1 MTILEGIVK
10 RNSKKYFVILHS
22 VNIKYKIVKLN
33 ILKMLVKPQKI
44 VEQANSI

>member
-1 MTILEGIVK
+1 MIILEGVVK
-10 RNSKKYFVILHS
+10 NTKSLILYS

-33 ILKMLVKPQKI
+33 ILKMLVKSQKI

>member
-1 MTILEGIVK
+1 MILD
-10 RNSKKYFVILHS
+10 S

-33 ILKMLVKPQKI
+33 ILRMVVKSQKI